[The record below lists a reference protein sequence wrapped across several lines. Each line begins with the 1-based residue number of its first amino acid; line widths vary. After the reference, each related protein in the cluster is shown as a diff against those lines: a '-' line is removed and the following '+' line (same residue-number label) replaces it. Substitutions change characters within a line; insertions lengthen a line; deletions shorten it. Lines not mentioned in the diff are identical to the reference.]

1 MYRAVETDVLVIGN
15 GGAGLRAAIE
25 ASRANVEVLIVA
37 RTIPGKAHTTMAEGG
52 INAALA
58 NSDPTDSI
66 EDHFKDTVLEGA
78 YLNDQRLVDV
88 LVREIPDRVYDLEEF
103 GAVFDRT
110 IEGKIAQRPFG
121 GQSHPRTCY
130 VGDETGHEM
139 IMALVEEMRR
149 RDIPHMDEV
158 IITRLLTDGGR
169 CAGALGLDM
178 RTGGYLAFRAKA
190 TILATGGAGRVYQ
203 VTSNPDEAT
212 GDGYAMA
219 YDIGAEL
226 MDMEQVQFHPT
237 GMIFPESAKGIL
249 VTEAVRG
256 EGGLLK
262 NSKGERF
269 MERYNPSQMELSPR
283 DVVARSIYSEI
294 QAGRGTSR
302 GGVYLDITHK
312 GRDHIIKK
320 LPRMVRQFKIF
331 ADLDITSQPMEVA
344 PTAHHFMGGIRMRV
358 EDNRS
363 TTVEGLYPVGE
374 AQAGVHG
381 GNRLGG
387 NALAETQ
394 VFGARAG
401 SSAAH
406 WTKSKPSPKL
416 DREQVERETV
426 RLDSLF
432 REGKKPQAMKEQIR
446 GLMWQHVGIVRNRDD
461 LMFALSELER
471 LGRDSHELG
480 VSGGKKYNPEWCDA
494 IVIPNM
500 LLVCEAIVRSALA
513 REESRGAHF
522 RSDFP
527 KRDDVNWFVNINLK
541 KGISGKM
548 EITTSPI
555 FATRMKPSAIA
566 GDVVV

>member
-25 ASRANVEVLIVA
+25 ASRVNVEVLVVA

-58 NSDPTDSI
+58 NRDPTDSV

-158 IITRLLTDGGR
+158 MITRLLTDGGR

-178 RTGGYLAFRAKA
+178 RTGGYLVFRAKA

-294 QAGRGTSR
+294 QAGRGTPR

-344 PTAHHFMGGIRMRV
+344 PTAHHFMGGIKIRV

-374 AQAGVHG
+374 AEAGVHG

-401 SSAAH
+401 SSAAS
-406 WTKSKPSPKL
+406 WAKSRPSPKL
-416 DREQVERETV
+416 DRGQVEREIV
-426 RLDSLF
+426 QLDSMF

-446 GLMWQHVGIVRNRDD
+446 GLMWQYVGIVRNRED

-471 LGRDSHELG
+471 LGRDSNELG

-494 IVIPNM
+494 IAIPHM

-527 KRDDVNWFVNINLK
+527 KRDDANWFVNINLK

-555 FATRMKPSAIA
+555 FATRMRPSAIA

>member
-1 MYRAVETDVLVIGN
+1 MFRAVETDVLVIGN

-78 YLNDQRLVDV
+78 FLNDQRLVDV

-158 IITRLLTDGGR
+158 MITRLLTDGGR

-178 RTGGYLAFRAKA
+178 RTGGYLVFRAKA

-312 GRDHIIKK
+312 GRDYIIKK

-406 WTKSKPSPKL
+406 WAKSKPSPKF
-416 DREQVERETV
+416 DREQVETEIV

-461 LMFALSELER
+461 LMLALSELER

-494 IVIPNM
+494 IVIPHM

-527 KRDDVNWFVNINLK
+527 KRDDVNWFVNISLK
-541 KGISGKM
+541 KGISSEM

-555 FATRMKPSAIA
+555 FAARMKPSAIA

>member
-1 MYRAVETDVLVIGN
+1 MYRAIETDVLVIGN

-37 RTIPGKAHTTMAEGG
+37 RTILGKAHTTMAEGG

-58 NSDPTDSI
+58 NLDPTDSI
-66 EDHFKDTVLEGA
+66 EDHFKDTVVEGA
-78 YLNDQRLVDV
+78 FLNDQRLVEI
-88 LVREIPDRVYDLEEF
+88 LVNEVPERVYDLEEF

-110 IEGKIAQRPFG
+110 KDGKIAQRPFG

-139 IMALVEEMRR
+139 TMALVEEVRR

-158 IITRLLTDGGR
+158 MITRLLTSDSR
-169 CAGALGLDM
+169 CVGAFGIEM
-178 RTGGYLAFRAKA
+178 RTGEYIVFKAKA
-190 TILATGGAGRVYQ
+190 TILATGGAGRVYK
-203 VTSNPDEAT
+203 VTSNPEEAT
-212 GDGYAMA
+212 GDGYAIA

-262 NSKGERF
+262 NINGERF
-269 MERYNPSQMELSPR
+269 MERYDPSQMELSPR
-283 DVVARSIYSEI
+283 DVVARSIYSEV
-294 QAGRGTSR
+294 QAGRGTPR
-302 GGVYLDITHK
+302 GGVYLDISYK
-312 GRDHIIKK
+312 DRDQILRK
-320 LPRMVRQFKIF
+320 LPRMVKQFKNF
-331 ADLDITSQPMEVA
+331 ANLDITKEPMEVA
-344 PTAHHFMGGIRMRV
+344 PTAHHFMGGVKVRV

-363 TTVEGLYPVGE
+363 TTVEGLYLAGE
-374 AQAGVHG
+374 AEAGVHG

-401 SSAAH
+401 MHAAVNAR
-406 WTKSKPSPKL
+406 KAARPKL
-416 DREQVERETV
+416 DRDQVEAEAA

-432 REGKKPQAMKEQIR
+432 RQGNKPQALKERIR
-446 GLMWQHVGIVRNRDD
+446 EMMWRYVGIVRDRND
-461 LMFALSELER
+461 LVLALSEVER
-471 LGRDSHELG
+471 FRKEMSSLG
-480 VSGGKKYNPEWCDA
+480 VSRGKKYNPEWYDA
-494 IVIPNM
+494 IVLPHM
-500 LLVCEAIVRSALA
+500 LLVCEAIIRSALT

-522 RSDFP
+522 RSDYP
-527 KRDDVNWFVNINLK
+527 KRDDLNWFVNVNLRK
-541 KGISGKM
+541 SETGQM
-548 EITTSPI
+548 EVTSFPI
-555 FATRMKPSAIA
+555 QVTNMKPSARA
-566 GDVVV
+566 GDALG

>member
-58 NSDPTDSI
+58 NRDPTDSV

-78 YLNDQRLVDV
+78 YLNDQRLVDA

-158 IITRLLTDGGR
+158 MITRLLTDGGR

-178 RTGGYLAFRAKA
+178 RTGGYLVFRAKA

-283 DVVARSIYSEI
+283 DIVARSIYSEI
-294 QAGRGTSR
+294 QAGRGTPR

-331 ADLDITSQPMEVA
+331 ADLDITGQPMEVA
-344 PTAHHFMGGIRMRV
+344 PTAHHFMGGIKIRV

-374 AQAGVHG
+374 AEAGVHG

-401 SSAAH
+401 LSAAS
-406 WTKSKPSPKL
+406 WAKSGPSPKL
-416 DREQVERETV
+416 DREQIEKEIV
-426 RLDSLF
+426 RLDSMF

-446 GLMWQHVGIVRNRDD
+446 GLMWQYVGIVRNRDD
-461 LMFALSELER
+461 LIFALSELEK
-471 LGRDSHELG
+471 LGRDSNELG

-494 IVIPNM
+494 ITIPHM

-527 KRDDVNWFVNINLK
+527 KRDDANWFVNINLK
-541 KGISGKM
+541 KGVAGKM
-548 EITTSPI
+548 KTTTSPI
-555 FATRMKPSAIA
+555 FAIRMRPSAIA
-566 GDVVV
+566 GDVIV

>member
-1 MYRAVETDVLVIGN
+1 
-15 GGAGLRAAIE
+15 
-25 ASRANVEVLIVA
+25 
-37 RTIPGKAHTTMAEGG
+37 
-52 INAALA
+52 
-58 NSDPTDSI
+58 
-66 EDHFKDTVLEGA
+66 
-78 YLNDQRLVDV
+78 
-88 LVREIPDRVYDLEEF
+88 
-103 GAVFDRT
+103 
-110 IEGKIAQRPFG
+110 
-121 GQSHPRTCY
+121 
-130 VGDETGHEM
+130 M

-158 IITRLLTDGGR
+158 MITRLLTDGGR

-494 IVIPNM
+494 IVIPHM

>member
-1 MYRAVETDVLVIGN
+1 
-15 GGAGLRAAIE
+15 
-25 ASRANVEVLIVA
+25 
-37 RTIPGKAHTTMAEGG
+37 
-52 INAALA
+52 
-58 NSDPTDSI
+58 
-66 EDHFKDTVLEGA
+66 
-78 YLNDQRLVDV
+78 
-88 LVREIPDRVYDLEEF
+88 
-103 GAVFDRT
+103 
-110 IEGKIAQRPFG
+110 
-121 GQSHPRTCY
+121 
-130 VGDETGHEM
+130 
-139 IMALVEEMRR
+139 
-149 RDIPHMDEV
+149 
-158 IITRLLTDGGR
+158 
-169 CAGALGLDM
+169 
-178 RTGGYLAFRAKA
+178 
-190 TILATGGAGRVYQ
+190 
-203 VTSNPDEAT
+203 
-212 GDGYAMA
+212 
-219 YDIGAEL
+219 
-226 MDMEQVQFHPT
+226 
-237 GMIFPESAKGIL
+237 
-249 VTEAVRG
+249 
-256 EGGLLK
+256 
-262 NSKGERF
+262 
-269 MERYNPSQMELSPR
+269 
-283 DVVARSIYSEI
+283 
-294 QAGRGTSR
+294 
-302 GGVYLDITHK
+302 
-312 GRDHIIKK
+312 
-320 LPRMVRQFKIF
+320 
-331 ADLDITSQPMEVA
+331 DLDITSQPMEVA

-406 WTKSKPSPKL
+406 WAKSKPSPKL

-446 GLMWQHVGIVRNRDD
+446 GLMWQHVGIVRNRED

-494 IVIPNM
+494 IVIPHM

-527 KRDDVNWFVNINLK
+527 KRDDVNWFVNINLN